1 MLQRDLLS
9 LLLQFIKR
17 VQSGEKGHDDLAF
30 SLSSDLTF
38 HLKINLKAPIG
49 YYCISEFISVDH
61 RDCF

>member
-17 VQSGEKGHDDLAF
+17 VQSGEEGHDDLAF

-49 YYCISEFISVDH
+49 Y
-61 RDCF
+61 

>member
-1 MLQRDLLS
+1 VLQRDLLS

-49 YYCISEFISVDH
+49 Y
-61 RDCF
+61 